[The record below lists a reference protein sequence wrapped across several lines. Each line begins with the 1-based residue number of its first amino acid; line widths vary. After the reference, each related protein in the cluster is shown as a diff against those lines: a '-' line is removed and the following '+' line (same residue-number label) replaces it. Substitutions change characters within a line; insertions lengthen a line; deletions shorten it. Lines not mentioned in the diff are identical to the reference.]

1 MYSKFYERYILMG
14 DFNVEELE
22 PCLSRFLF
30 EMNAKNIVEEHT
42 CYKSLS
48 NQNCIDLVIANRS
61 SSFQNTKTIS
71 TSLSD
76 FRKMVITVLK
86 QIFRRSSSKQL
97 VFRDYKNLDR
107 LTFKRELEKKL
118 NQQIN

>member
-1 MYSKFYERYILMG
+1 
-14 DFNVEELE
+14 
-22 PCLSRFLF
+22 
-30 EMNAKNIVEEHT
+30 MNAKNIVEEHT

-61 SSFQNTKTIS
+61 SSFQNTKTIP